1 MPYPEMMIAPMRQDL
16 VRVGFSEMKTPEEVD
31 TVLSADKGTTL
42 VAVNSV
48 CGCAAAMMRPAVYM
62 SLQGEKKPEV
72 LTTVFAGQDM
82 EATERTREY
91 IVGFPPSSP
100 SVALFKDGDLVYF
113 MERHLIEG
121 RNPED
126 IASDLRTAYEEH
138 C

>member
-1 MPYPEMMIAPMRQDL
+1 MPYPEMMIAPMREDL
-16 VRVGFSEMKTPEEVD
+16 VRVGFSEMKTPQEVD
-31 TVLSADKGTTL
+31 AVLSADKGTTL

-62 SLQGEKKPEV
+62 SLQGEKRPEV
-72 LTTVFAGQDM
+72 LTTVFAGQDL

-126 IASDLRTAYEEH
+126 IANDLRTVYEEH

>member
-16 VRVGFSEMKTPEEVD
+16 VQVGFSEMKTPQEVD
-31 TVLSADKGTTL
+31 AVLSADKGTTL

-62 SLQGEKKPEV
+62 SLQGEKRPEV
-72 LTTVFAGQDM
+72 LTTVFAGQDL

-121 RNPED
+121 RNAED
-126 IASDLRTAYEEH
+126 IANDLRTVYEEH

>member
-1 MPYPEMMIAPMRQDL
+1 MPYPEMMIEPMREDL
-16 VRVGFSEMKTPEEVD
+16 VRVGFSEMKTPQEVD
-31 TVLSADKGTTL
+31 AVLRADKGTTL
-42 VAVNSV
+42 VAVISV

-62 SLQGEKKPEV
+62 SLQGEKRPEV
-72 LTTVFAGQDM
+72 LTTVFAGQDL

-121 RNPED
+121 RNTED

>member
-1 MPYPEMMIAPMRQDL
+1 MREDL
-16 VRVGFSEMKTPEEVD
+16 VRVGFSEMKTPQEVD
-31 TVLSADKGTTL
+31 AVLSADKGTTL

-62 SLQGEKKPEV
+62 SLQGEKRPEV
-72 LTTVFAGQDM
+72 LTTVFAGQDL

-121 RNPED
+121 RNAED
-126 IASDLRTAYEEH
+126 IANDLRTVYEEH

>member
-1 MPYPEMMIAPMRQDL
+1 MPYPEMMIPPMREDL
-16 VRVGFSEMKTPEEVD
+16 VRVGFSEMKTPQEVD
-31 TVLSADKGTTL
+31 ALLSADKGTTL
-42 VAVNSV
+42 VAVNSG

-62 SLQGEKKPEV
+62 SLQGEKRPEV
-72 LTTVFAGQDM
+72 LTTVFAGQDL

-121 RNPED
+121 RNAED
-126 IASDLRTAYEEH
+126 IANDLRTVYEEH

>member
-1 MPYPEMMIAPMRQDL
+1 MPYPEMMIAPMREDL
-16 VRVGFSEMKTPEEVD
+16 VRVGFSEMKTPQEVD
-31 TVLSADKGTTL
+31 AVLSADKGTTL

-62 SLQGEKKPEV
+62 SLQGEKRPEV
-72 LTTVFAGQDM
+72 LTTVFAGQDL

-121 RNPED
+121 RNPEE
-126 IASDLRTAYEEH
+126 IANDLRTAYEEH

>member
-1 MPYPEMMIAPMRQDL
+1 MPYPEMMIAPMREDL
-16 VRVGFSEMKTPEEVD
+16 VRVGFSEMKTPQEVD
-31 TVLSADKGTTL
+31 ALLSADKGTTL

-62 SLQGEKKPEV
+62 SLQGEKRPEV
-72 LTTVFAGQDM
+72 LTTVFAGQDL

-121 RNPED
+121 RNAED
-126 IASDLRTAYEEH
+126 IANDLRTVYEEH

>member
-31 TVLSADKGTTL
+31 TALGTDKGTTL

-72 LTTVFAGQDM
+72 LTTVFAGQDL

-121 RNPED
+121 RNTED

>member
-1 MPYPEMMIAPMRQDL
+1 MREDL
-16 VRVGFSEMKTPEEVD
+16 VRVGFSEMKTPQEVD
-31 TVLSADKGTTL
+31 AVLSAGKGTTL

-48 CGCAAAMMRPAVYM
+48 CGCAAGMMRPAVYM
-62 SLQGEKKPEV
+62 SLQGEKRPEV
-72 LTTVFAGQDM
+72 LTTVFAGQDL

-121 RNPED
+121 RNTED

>member
-1 MPYPEMMIAPMRQDL
+1 MMIAPMREDL
-16 VRVGFSEMKTPEEVD
+16 VRVGFSEMKTPQEVD
-31 TVLSADKGTTL
+31 AVLSADKGTTL

-48 CGCAAAMMRPAVYM
+48 CGCAAGMMRPAVYM
-62 SLQGEKKPEV
+62 SLQGEKRPEV
-72 LTTVFAGQDM
+72 LTTVFAGQDL

-121 RNPED
+121 RNAED
-126 IASDLRTAYEEH
+126 IANDLRTVYEEH

>member
-1 MPYPEMMIAPMRQDL
+1 MPYPEMMIAPMREDL
-16 VRVGFSEMKTPEEVD
+16 VRVGFSEMKTPQEVD
-31 TVLSADKGTTL
+31 ALLSADKGTTL

-48 CGCAAAMMRPAVYM
+48 CGCAAGMMRPAVYM
-62 SLQGEKKPEV
+62 SLQGEKRPEV
-72 LTTVFAGQDM
+72 LTTVFAGQDL

-100 SVALFKDGDLVYF
+100 SVALFKDGVLVYF

-126 IASDLRTAYEEH
+126 IANDLSTAYEEH